1 MITQHNLVTEMEKHG
16 VHKNTTRNR
25 IKMLEKKGMVRK
37 INGIPQL
44 TNVKKTSDFPT
55 S

>member
-1 MITQHNLVTEMEKHG
+1 
-16 VHKNTTRNR
+16 
-25 IKMLEKKGMVRK
+25 MLEKKGMVRK

-55 S
+55 SYFRINSKEDLIEISSQGIAELQEYKP